1 MRNTKKR
8 KVKIMK
14 KANQYEYVISKK
26 RDAMARTLLYIFLI
40 IIVTSVFLPI
50 ISVSSTKYIY
60 DAEVTSVAS
69 ISPFQFLIGNTEVDI
84 KVKVSDNDLAS
95 GFFSEIA
102 GTIDVAKEIFGADES
117 SGRIALITL
126 MAFISIFSLLSSILL
141 PEIKK
146 SPRYIERRMAMN
158 LSNKSVMFENIE
170 NLYFYLPKLLLL
182 IQLSSLAILVYPF
195 VMMVLNKTS
204 DVKFIP
210 YIIVLT
216 VILACF
222 VAMLVLSLKDK
233 KNCTENKDC
242 IELYI
247 NPSIISDL
255 RLISS
260 LFLPTKAN
268 TSTSEYQTIDA
279 LKKYK
284 ELLDSGI
291 ITEEEFNAKKQELL
305 KE

>member
-1 MRNTKKR
+1 
-8 KVKIMK
+8 MK
-14 KANQYEYVISKK
+14 KANQYQYVISKK
-26 RDAMARTLLYIFLI
+26 RDAMARALLYIFLI
-40 IIVTSVFLPI
+40 IIVASVFLPI
-50 ISVSSTKYIY
+50 ISVSSTNYIY
-60 DAEVTSVAS
+60 DANVTSVAS
-69 ISPFQFLIGNTEVDI
+69 ISPFQFLIGDTEVDI
-84 KVKVSDNDLAS
+84 EVKVSDNDLAS

-102 GTIDVAKEIFGADES
+102 GTIDVAEEIFGENEA
-117 SGRIALITL
+117 SGRIVIVTLI
-126 MAFISIFSLLSSILL
+126 AVISIFSLLFPILVS
-141 PEIKK
+141 ETKK

-182 IQLSSLAILVYPF
+182 IQLSSLAILVCPF

-204 DVKFIP
+204 DVNFIS

-242 IELYI
+242 IELYTK
-247 NPSIISDL
+247 PSIISDL
-255 RLISS
+255 RLIGS
-260 LFLPTKAN
+260 LFFLITKSNA
-268 TSTSEYQTIDA
+268 STPEEQKIDN

-284 ELLDSGI
+284 ELLDSGA
-291 ITEEEFNAKKQELL
+291 ITEQEYIAKKEELL
-305 KE
+305 K